1 MLLNIISYQN
11 LEENYN
17 IGIYDIKTIL
27 IISYQNLEEN
37 YNISIFV
44 QYLHLLYHIKT

>member
-1 MLLNIISYQN
+1 MVLKAIILFIISYQN

-17 IGIYDIKTIL
+17 TVVPTFTAIL

-37 YNISIFV
+37 YNI
-44 QYLHLLYHIKT
+44 QNGDK